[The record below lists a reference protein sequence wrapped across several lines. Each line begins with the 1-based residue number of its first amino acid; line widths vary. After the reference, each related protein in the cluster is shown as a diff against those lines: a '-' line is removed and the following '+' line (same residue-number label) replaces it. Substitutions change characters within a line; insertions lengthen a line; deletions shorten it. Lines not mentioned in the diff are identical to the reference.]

1 MCVKISNMDFVTID
15 LEKLGDSQLSICEVG
30 MVKYQNGK
38 YVDEFHSYIQPPTEN
53 MNRNNFGKTVLKHI
67 TNEMLLSAPT
77 FSEIYG
83 KMMDFTDGAIL
94 VCHNKGADLNYLYY
108 NEKAYG
114 LSGLYT
120 EFIDT
125 NDICKLGLKEA
136 YQKIFGKQM
145 EQHHSALDDAKHT
158 AEILFALSEQLDISE
173 FVKDNYIPE
182 KEKPKLNNTN
192 HNTVSSEDLEKEDV
206 ILSDFDLVG
215 KRCVVSGGSD
225 KNKDTLKSKLKEIGA
240 KVTGDI
246 SGKTDVF
253 IVGEDVGSSKKQKA
267 KIEKEK
273 RPDVFHIFTQ
283 EGVAD
288 KLGLTLG

>member
-1 MCVKISNMDFVTID
+1 MCVKKSNMDFVTID

-38 YVDEFHSYIQPPTEN
+38 YVDEFHSYIQPPTEK
-53 MNRNNFGKTVLKHI
+53 MNRNVFGKTVLKHI
-67 TNEMLLSAPT
+67 TNEMLLSAPI

-136 YQKIFGKQM
+136 YQKILGKPM

-182 KEKPKLNNTN
+182 KEKPKSDYSIYR
-192 HNTVSSEDLEKEDV
+192 TVSSEDLADEDFL
-206 ILSDFDLVG
+206 LSNFDFTG
-215 KRCVVSGGSD
+215 KTCVVSGGSD
-225 KNKDTLKSKLKEIGA
+225 KNKESLKSKLKEVGA
-240 KVTGDI
+240 KVTGSI

-253 IVGEDVGSSKKQKA
+253 IKGEDVGPSKKEKA

-273 RPDVFHIFTQ
+273 RPDTFHVFTQ
-283 EGVAD
+283 EGVAKRID
-288 KLGLTLG
+288 II

>member
-53 MNRNNFGKTVLKHI
+53 MNRNKFGRTDLKHI

-83 KMMDFTDGAIL
+83 KMMDFIDGAIL

-158 AEILFALSEQLDISE
+158 AEILLALSKKNDVIKY
-173 FVKDNYIPE
+173 VKSNYIPE

-206 ILSDFDLVG
+206 ILSGFDFVG

-267 KIEKEK
+267 KSQKAE
-273 RPDVFHIFTQ
+273 RPNAFHIFTQ
-283 EGVAD
+283 EGVA
-288 KLGLTLG
+288 KELGINLS